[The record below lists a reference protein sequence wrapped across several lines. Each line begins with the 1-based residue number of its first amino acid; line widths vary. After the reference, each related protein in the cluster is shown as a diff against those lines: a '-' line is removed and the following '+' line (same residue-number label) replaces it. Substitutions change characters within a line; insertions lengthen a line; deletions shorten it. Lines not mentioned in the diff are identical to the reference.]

1 MKYDVVA
8 LGELLIDFTIDGKSN
23 QGNNTYEANPGGAP
37 CNVLAMLNKMNKKTA
52 FIGKVGNDAFGQILK
67 KTIDDVGIDSKGL
80 MFDEHVNTTL
90 AFVNIDENGER
101 SFSFYRNPGADMML
115 REEEIQQEIFADTKI
130 FHFGTLSM
138 TDLRMEQVT
147 KHAVKKAKEQGAVIS
162 FDPNLRPQ
170 LWKKLGDAADKMW
183 YGISQCD
190 ILKISDDE
198 ISFLTGTADIDQG
211 IGKIME
217 QYCPALICATMG
229 KDGSKAYYKGKSVYA
244 EPFLQKNTIETTG
257 AGDTFMACI
266 LNTVLD
272 KGINGLSENDM
283 YEMLR
288 FANAAASIITTRKGA
303 LKVMPQNQEIRDM
316 LQEG

>member
-1 MKYDVVA
+1 
-8 LGELLIDFTIDGKSN
+8 
-23 QGNNTYEANPGGAP
+23 
-37 CNVLAMLNKMNKKTA
+37 
-52 FIGKVGNDAFGQILK
+52 
-67 KTIDDVGIDSKGL
+67 
-80 MFDEHVNTTL
+80 
-90 AFVNIDENGER
+90 
-101 SFSFYRNPGADMML
+101 
-115 REEEIQQEIFADTKI
+115 
-130 FHFGTLSM
+130 M

-162 FDPNLRPQ
+162 FDPNLRPP

-272 KGINGLSENDM
+272 KGINGLSESDM

>member
-1 MKYDVVA
+1 MFGTMLTQAVKDQ
-8 LGELLIDFTIDGKSN
+8 GINIDNLVT
-23 QGNNTYEANPGGAP
+23 
-37 CNVLAMLNKMNKKTA
+37 
-52 FIGKVGNDAFGQILK
+52 
-67 KTIDDVGIDSKGL
+67 DDTV
-80 MFDEHVNTTL
+80 HTTL
-90 AFVNIDENGER
+90 AFVHTGLDGDR
-101 SFSFYRNPGADMML
+101 DFSFYRNPGADMML

-162 FDPNLRPQ
+162 FDPNLRPP

-198 ISFLTGTADIDQG
+198 ISFLTGTADIDKG

>member
-1 MKYDVVA
+1 
-8 LGELLIDFTIDGKSN
+8 
-23 QGNNTYEANPGGAP
+23 
-37 CNVLAMLNKMNKKTA
+37 
-52 FIGKVGNDAFGQILK
+52 
-67 KTIDDVGIDSKGL
+67 
-80 MFDEHVNTTL
+80 
-90 AFVNIDENGER
+90 
-101 SFSFYRNPGADMML
+101 MML

-162 FDPNLRPQ
+162 FDPNLRPP

-190 ILKISDDE
+190 VLKISDDE

-272 KGINGLSENDM
+272 KGINGLSESDM

>member
-1 MKYDVVA
+1 
-8 LGELLIDFTIDGKSN
+8 
-23 QGNNTYEANPGGAP
+23 
-37 CNVLAMLNKMNKKTA
+37 
-52 FIGKVGNDAFGQILK
+52 
-67 KTIDDVGIDSKGL
+67 
-80 MFDEHVNTTL
+80 
-90 AFVNIDENGER
+90 
-101 SFSFYRNPGADMML
+101 
-115 REEEIQQEIFADTKI
+115 
-130 FHFGTLSM
+130 
-138 TDLRMEQVT
+138 
-147 KHAVKKAKEQGAVIS
+147 
-162 FDPNLRPQ
+162 
-170 LWKKLGDAADKMW
+170 MW

-272 KGINGLSENDM
+272 KGING
-283 YEMLR
+283 
-288 FANAAASIITTRKGA
+288 
-303 LKVMPQNQEIRDM
+303 
-316 LQEG
+316 

>member
-1 MKYDVVA
+1 
-8 LGELLIDFTIDGKSN
+8 
-23 QGNNTYEANPGGAP
+23 
-37 CNVLAMLNKMNKKTA
+37 
-52 FIGKVGNDAFGQILK
+52 
-67 KTIDDVGIDSKGL
+67 
-80 MFDEHVNTTL
+80 
-90 AFVNIDENGER
+90 
-101 SFSFYRNPGADMML
+101 MML
-115 REEEIQQEIFADTKI
+115 REEEIQQGIFADTKI

-138 TDLRMEQVT
+138 TDLRVEQVT

-162 FDPNLRPQ
+162 FDPNLRPP

-217 QYCPALICATMG
+217 QYCPALIYATMG